1 MRTLTISVILI
12 AAKASDVPDYAA
24 VDGYKCEIG
33 MWHFATS
40 YHTYNKDR
48 AIQDC
53 QHEDCDIVI
62 EWTKQYSRKLYTIY
76 DIGKFAKRTCKQGS
90 VDSAKIIWSKPKER
104 FINELNST
112 SPGLS
117 KIK

>member
-24 VDGYKCEIG
+24 VGGYKCETGI
-33 MWHFATS
+33 WHFATS
-40 YHTYNKDR
+40 YHSYNGDR
-48 AIQDC
+48 AIEDC
-53 QHEDCDIVI
+53 QRADCDIVI
-62 EWTKQYSRKLYTIY
+62 EWTRQVGRKLYTIY
-76 DIGKFAKRTCKQGS
+76 DIGKFAQQTCKQGS
-90 VDSAKIIWSKPKER
+90 VDSAKIIWPKSEDR

-112 SPGLS
+112 TPGFS